1 MFIVAIYY
9 SVVQHP
15 ETVTKNLAEILLSLI
30 YICVTFL
37 MVFFTILTT
46 ACDTSDPTI
55 ALERQFNY

>member
-1 MFIVAIYY
+1 
-9 SVVQHP
+9 VVQHP